1 MQSKRVQLASH
12 VVRAMQE
19 LCSSLHMTGNQ
30 RPSAEARLGVQERG
44 ARVQLAEVAEQLQ
57 VARLQHEVQP
67 QLIA

>member
-19 LCSSLHMTGNQ
+19 LCLNLHMTGNQ
-30 RPSAEARLGVQERG
+30 RPFPGARLGVQERG

-57 VARLQHEVQP
+57 VARLQHKVQS
-67 QLIA
+67 QLVA